1 MTKIEAKVPTR
12 RRTGGH
18 GHTWACG
25 RIRSAT
31 NRLVVA
37 IGAMSV
43 GCSTP
48 ARERQW
54 NAEDI
59 KGAVGTVWWR
69 YPTAPEFGP
78 RIEQLISKEPGDA
91 LMTTELSGVAYV
103 YNTNIMRRLEGD
115 TIVATKHELKEF
127 FAGEEEISAYYRV
140 TDPALAREFRE
151 LCAMVRVCAEW
162 DGLPLA
168 GTERNRVQRQF
179 VAYVIAASHSSRPL
193 MFSDERSSRSLCWVA
208 LEEPW
213 TYDVGIHDRVGA
225 NATFPYRLDSE
236 SWGGLEPSIQQGI
249 YWQIEWFDWR
259 AMEVAQHP

>member
-1 MTKIEAKVPTR
+1 M
-12 RRTGGH
+12 
-18 GHTWACG
+18 
-25 RIRSAT
+25 
-31 NRLVVA
+31 
-37 IGAMSV
+37 
-43 GCSTP
+43 P

-54 NAEDI
+54 DAEDI
-59 KGAVGTVWWR
+59 RRAVRTVWWR

-78 RIEQLISKEPGDA
+78 RIAQLISKERGDA
-91 LMTTELSGVAYV
+91 LMTTALSGVAYV
-103 YNTNIMRRLEGD
+103 YNTNIVRRLEGD
-115 TIVATKHELKEF
+115 TIVATKHEMVEMG
-127 FAGEEEISAYYRV
+127 AGEEEVSEYYRV
-140 TDPALAREFRE
+140 ADPALAREFRE
-151 LCAMVRVCAEW
+151 LCSMVRVCAEW

-168 GTERNRVQRQF
+168 GTERNRVQPQY
-179 VAYVIAASHSSRPL
+179 VAYVIAASHTSRPL
-193 MFSDERSSRSLCWVA
+193 MFSEERRSRSLCWVA